1 MNISTQKYV
10 ASLTPR
16 LRRHKE
22 LSLTMTRN
30 DIIGCLTRLNAMNK
44 ALNKGAENLVE
55 SREKLT
61 QMTIGD
67 LRELYI
73 KVTGMILP

>member
-1 MNISTQKYV
+1 
-10 ASLTPR
+10 
-16 LRRHKE
+16 
-22 LSLTMTRN
+22 MTRN